1 MLLPLRIEVKN
12 FGPFAERIF
21 DFGSSRTVAVV
32 GRNGAGKST
41 LVSDAPLWALF
52 GATRGDADSVVR
64 RPGGEDAPFG
74 PCTVR
79 FWFSHG
85 GTKYRVE
92 RTRSFTGAARRGHT
106 ALTFLRYDGASATD
120 LSGATPR
127 DTERV
132 ISDLLSLDEGTFEAS
147 SMVRQ
152 GMADSFSRAAPGERK
167 AVLSRILR
175 LDRCEELRAAARKK
189 MALEGAEREASTSR
203 LAAMRANLA
212 KRGPATIEIELRTAE
227 DVRAEKE
234 ELVRT
239 SAEALERTKKERAAA
254 EVLASRV
261 PTLETACEAAK
272 TNKKSAAAV
281 MEGVERSLAEVR
293 ELVLRLPEVEAAERI
308 VAETSESMK
317 ERELLVMGLTRLRE
331 EYKAARERYN
341 ARAAEYNK
349 LAERRK
355 KLASAADT
363 AATSGFGEDLTKRL
377 ASAREAVDK
386 ARSRSAAL
394 AAERND
400 VSTKMAELSAARTK
414 LLGERRVNEERAEA
428 ARKSVEILESSCC
441 VAPDAAREAPCR
453 FLREAVETGRR
464 LREEYGPREIELA
477 SALEGLEKELR
488 ETEGKLAVL
497 DGERSDGEAAE
508 RRCAELEAEYA
519 KRELFMARR
528 AELSELAARLS
539 DLKVEANK
547 EHTAMFETERRGK
560 ESKAKLDAL
569 DASGAKERYEAAQKI
584 AGERGAVD
592 AAVSAV
598 PRLAEELERAREGLE
613 RSKAASA
620 AAEKE
625 LSESRAAANQFAEA
639 DGRCR
644 ELERAYACVREE
656 LEAANKSV
664 WSLTEELKSAT
675 IQTEEADKLEL
686 ELAGGALRMDVWSKL
701 DAAFGKDGIPAM
713 AVNTVL
719 GDVERTANDLLGM
732 MSDFRHTVSLRTA
745 REKKDGGSADTL
757 DIVVSDWD
765 GERPYETFSGGEKL
779 RIDLAL
785 RVALAELLALRSGA
799 PIEWLTVDEGL
810 GSQDDEHRGKML
822 SALRDIAPR
831 FGKVVVVTHV
841 KEAREF
847 FDEVVE
853 IEPDRRAERCSKDEG
868 SKEPNE

>member
-1 MLLPLRIEVKN
+1 MLPLRVEVRN
-12 FGPFAERIF
+12 FGPFAERTF

-64 RPGGEDAPFG
+64 RPGGEDSTSG

-92 RTRSFTGAARRGHT
+92 RTRSFTGAAKRGHT
-106 ALTFLRYDGASATD
+106 ALTLLRYDNASATD

-189 MALEGAEREASTSR
+189 MTLEGAERNAATSR
-203 LAAMRANLA
+203 LAAMRAELA
-212 KRGPATIEIELRTAE
+212 KRGPAAIEAELRTAE

-234 ELVRT
+234 KLVRT
-239 SAEALERTKKERAAA
+239 SAEALERAKKERAAA
-254 EVLASRV
+254 EILASRV
-261 PTLETACEAAK
+261 PALEMARETAK
-272 TNKKSAAAV
+272 TNERSAVAV
-281 MEGVERSLAEVR
+281 MKGVERSLAEAR
-293 ELVLRLPEVEAAERI
+293 ALALRLPEVETAERI
-308 VAETSESMK
+308 VAETSETMK
-317 ERELLVMGLTRLRE
+317 EREILAMSLTQLRD
-331 EYKAARERYN
+331 EYKAARDRYN
-341 ARAAEYNK
+341 AGAAEYNR
-349 LAERRK
+349 LAERKRE
-355 KLASAADT
+355 LASIVDT
-363 AATSGFGEDLTKRL
+363 ATASHAGEDFAERL
-377 ASAREAVDK
+377 ASAREAADN

-400 VSTKMAELSAARTK
+400 VSTKMAELSATRTK
-414 LLGERRVNEERAEA
+414 LVGERRVNEERIEA
-428 ARKSVEILESSCC
+428 ARKTVEILDSSCC
-441 VAPDAAREAPCR
+441 VAPDTARETPCR
-453 FLREAVETGRR
+453 FLREAVEAGRR
-464 LREEYGPREIELA
+464 LREEYGPREAELA
-477 SALEGLEKELR
+477 LALKELEDEIR
-488 ETEGKLAVL
+488 GVESRLAML
-497 DGERSDGEAAE
+497 DGERSEGEAAE
-508 RRCAELEAEYA
+508 KRCAELEAEQT

-539 DLKVEANK
+539 GLKAEADK
-547 EHTAMFETERRGK
+547 ERAAMFEAERRGK
-560 ESKAKLDAL
+560 ESKAKLDTL
-569 DASGAKERYEAAQKI
+569 SASGAQERYEAAQKT

-613 RSKAASA
+613 RSKAASI

-625 LSESRAAANQFAEA
+625 LSESRSAAGRFAEA

-644 ELERAYACVREE
+644 ELERAYAGIREE
-656 LEAANKSV
+656 LESANKSV

-675 IQTEEADKLEL
+675 IQTEEADKLES

-713 AVNTVL
+713 AVNAVL

-732 MSDFRHTVSLRTA
+732 MSDFRHTVSLRTS

-765 GERPYETFSGGEKL
+765 GKRPYETFSGGEKL

-799 PIEWLTVDEGL
+799 PIEWLTIDEGL

-853 IEPDRRAERCSKDEG
+853 IEPDRRAERCSKNES
-868 SKEPNE
+868 SKEPSE